1 MKNKNEPILGLAD
14 IAGKPINFCFEN
26 YCATFMSVDR
36 SYINLDGEFV
46 FGRTINGR
54 DVAIYKG
61 ETRITF
67 CGAHRLNTNAY
78 IISTGNM
85 RLTDTSTFDCIEFRG
100 GTLGKVFFCQALKRV
115 ETHSSTRFCYDVK
128 EDCERFEFEAGGHK
142 CEVIIGSAIAEHF
155 GIDGVTVS
163 NNDVRLILKFSEPQC
178 LIKAFEHIGKIK
190 DMLAIMTFRKNVGF
204 DEIYIHHGNQLGINS
219 QVFIM
224 ENKKFTEKHMMENI
238 GIQDL
243 REAMPQLLFT
253 IYNTKDRKPS
263 YEIGFLPSSDKD
275 VYLIDNNKVR
285 MICSALECELSFID
299 DICPQEE
306 TDLQGLIQNV
316 KHIVKAH
323 RKSPHKLSSKTYDLI
338 FSSISN
344 WSRSANEKFCELY
357 HRYEEEMIN
366 LNLSEV
372 DISDEDISQ
381 FVKYRNNITHGSF
394 RVMDSSIATTAYV
407 LSGLIYCALLSRIGV
422 SREKILY
429 LCKHRQLLR

>member
-36 SYINLDGEFV
+36 SYINLDGEFI

-61 ETRITF
+61 ETTITF

-100 GTLGKVFFCQALKRV
+100 GTLSKVFFCQALKRV

-128 EDCERFEFEAGGHK
+128 EDCERFEFEAEGHK

-155 GIDGVTVS
+155 GIDGVAVS

-190 DMLAIMTFRKNVGF
+190 DMLSIMTFRKNVGF
-204 DEIYIHHGNQLGINS
+204 DEIYIHHGNQLGISS

-224 ENKKFTEKHMMENI
+224 ENKQFTKKHMMENI
-238 GIQDL
+238 GIQAL
-243 REAMPQLLFT
+243 REALPQLLFT

-263 YEIGFLPSSDKD
+263 YEIGFLPFSDKD

-299 DICPQEE
+299 DICPKEE
-306 TDLQGLIQNV
+306 TDLQGLIKNV

-344 WSRSANEKFCELY
+344 WSRSASEKFCELY

-366 LNLSEV
+366 LNFSEV

-394 RVMDSSIATTAYV
+394 RVMDSSIATTAYI

-429 LCKHRQLLR
+429 LCKNRQLLR